1 MTVSPG
7 VEAERLDRFLAA
19 RGGLPS
25 RAFGQ
30 KLIRDG
36 LVRVNGATVRASHPV
51 ADGDT
56 IEFTIPPPEPSLL
69 EPEAIPLDVR
79 YEDDDLVV
87 VNKPPGMVVHPGA
100 GNRTGT
106 LVHALLALCGA
117 LEGGAPERPG
127 IVHRLDKDT
136 SGLLVAA
143 KNRTAHLRLSRA
155 IERRE
160 VERRYLAVVWGGPP
174 DEGVI
179 DAPVGRSRSDRTKMT
194 VTASGKEA
202 RTRFHIRERFLY
214 ASLVEVRLES
224 GRTHQ
229 IRVHF
234 AHRGNPVFGDP
245 TYSGRTKAVR
255 GIAPERRRSAE
266 SALGRIERQALHAWR
281 LTFRHPVSGG
291 ELTFEADPPPDFEN
305 LVTFLRAEAL

>member
-1 MTVSPG
+1 MTVPPG
-7 VEAERLDRFLAA
+7 VETERLDRFLAA

-79 YEDDDLVV
+79 YEDDDLIV

-106 LVHALLALCGA
+106 LVHALLSCCGA

-127 IVHRLDKDT
+127 RD
-136 SGLLVAA
+136 AF
-143 KNRTAHLRLSRA
+143 
-155 IERRE
+155 
-160 VERRYLAVVWGGPP
+160 AVRV
-174 DEGVI
+174 
-179 DAPVGRSRSDRTKMT
+179 DRD
-194 VTASGKEA
+194 GC
-202 RTRFHIRERFLY
+202 
-214 ASLVEVRLES
+214 VRL
-224 GRTHQ
+224 G
-229 IRVHF
+229 RVH
-234 AHRGNPVFGDP
+234 ALPRDDDMMPLTGLPGHGSAGVDP
-245 TYSGRTKAVR
+245 
-255 GIAPERRRSAE
+255 
-266 SALGRIERQALHAWR
+266 
-281 LTFRHPVSGG
+281 
-291 ELTFEADPPPDFEN
+291 
-305 LVTFLRAEAL
+305 